1 MVLAEWK
8 TRLYSSIADENHP
21 TLDSL
26 QKIMPS
32 NHFKQI
38 NTFILVSIYIVIII
52 TIFGQEFFFFTVY
65 WVYIHKRLVHFPK
78 QAFEA

>member
-26 QKIMPS
+26 QKLIPS

-52 TIFGQEFFFFTVY
+52 TIFGQEFFFY
-65 WVYIHKRLVHFPK
+65 RLLGLYT
-78 QAFEA
+78 

>member
-26 QKIMPS
+26 QKLIPS

-38 NTFILVSIYIVIII
+38 NTFILVSIYVVIII
-52 TIFGQEFFFFTVY
+52 TIFGQEFFFFYCLLGLYT
-65 WVYIHKRLVHFPK
+65 
-78 QAFEA
+78 